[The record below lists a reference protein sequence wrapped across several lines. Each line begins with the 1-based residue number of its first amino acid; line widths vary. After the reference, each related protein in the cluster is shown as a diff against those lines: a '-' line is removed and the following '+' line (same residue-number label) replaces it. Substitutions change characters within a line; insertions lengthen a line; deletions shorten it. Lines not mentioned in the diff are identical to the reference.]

1 VTTEAARPPALAGE
15 IEVDRLDNGLTV
27 CLARNRQAPLVS
39 TALFYRAGCR
49 DEEPGLGGLAH
60 FLEHMMFKGSAAYGP
75 GEIDRL
81 TQTLGGSNNAFTS
94 HDLTAYYFTFAAD
107 RWPLSLAIEA
117 DRMQAPTLDPEA
129 VASERQVIVEEI
141 AMYRDDPWDALEIAT
156 LAALW
161 GDHPYGQPV
170 LGTPAELERAGR
182 DELAAFHARN
192 YRPERAVLVVAGDL
206 DDGALEKA
214 RDAFGPIPAGGVAR
228 APLARPAGPASELRV
243 ERQHGEV
250 ARMLLALPAPPP
262 DAPGHAELRIL
273 AATLAL
279 GRSSRL
285 QRELVEEGELCLS
298 IAVGVGEGSAASTF
312 TIAAELLPGV
322 DPGEVERR
330 MRAALAE
337 LGVKP
342 IAEEELDRVR
352 RVFQADWVY
361 GHERIHQQALAIGA
375 ALAEFDL
382 GQPDRLLARALEA
395 QPSALAD
402 AARRWL
408 APGVGGVLGISLP
421 ETRA

>member
-1 VTTEAARPPALAGE
+1 MARRFARPPALAGE
-15 IEVDRLDNGLTV
+15 IEESLLDNGLTV

-39 TALFYRAGCR
+39 AALFYRAGCR

-60 FLEHMMFKGSAAYGP
+60 FLEHMMFKGSPAYGP

-81 TQTLGGSNNAFTS
+81 TQRLGGSNNAFTS
-94 HDLTAYYFTFAAD
+94 HDVTAYYFTFAAD
-107 RWPLSLAIEA
+107 RWPVALAIEA
-117 DRMQAPTLDPEA
+117 DRMCALTLDPEE
-129 VASERQVIVEEI
+129 VASERQVILEEI
-141 AMYRDDPWDALEIAT
+141 AMYRDDPWDALELAT

-161 GDHPYGQPV
+161 GDHPYGRPI
-170 LGTPAELERAGR
+170 LGTEEALERAGR
-182 DELAAFHARN
+182 EELASFHARC
-192 YRPERAVLVVAGDL
+192 YRPDRAVLVLAGDL
-206 DDGALEKA
+206 DASALERA
-214 RDAFGPIPAGGVAR
+214 RDAFAAIPRGVEER
-228 APLARPAGPASELRV
+228 APLARPIVPAAERRV

-262 DAPGHAELRIL
+262 DAPGHAELRVL

-298 IAVGVGEGSAASTF
+298 VAVGVGEGAAASTF

-337 LGVKP
+337 LGERP
-342 IAEEELDRVR
+342 LGDEELDRVR
-352 RVFQADWVY
+352 HVVQADWVY
-361 GHERIHQQALAIGA
+361 GHERIHQQALAVGA

-382 GQPDRLLARALEA
+382 GQPERLLARALDA
-395 QPSALAD
+395 GPGALVET
-402 AARRWL
+402 ARRWL
-408 APGVGGVLGISLP
+408 VPGRGGVFGVSFP
-421 ETRA
+421 ESRA